1 MPSQVIE
8 RTLIDEQGSRTIK
21 QTRFVGLHHATSIKK
36 AVAAQAAQ
44 HGKQEKKAKEKRKEQ
59 VEKVV
64 LRDVKRLEKAV
75 KDKPSA
81 WQAAV
86 DRSECF
92 KVGNVEDPLYVLPTW
107 IYNRRLPR
115 PSDLVK
121 APEGFA
127 SGGVIMDQE
136 MMWDQFVKLQPETT
150 PQKDP
155 QKDGQKDQKR
165 DTQKTGCPN
174 SGRQNPTAPTDSARA
189 VQSHRGIIPICP
201 PNRPDEEDVLR
212 ACDYVKMI
220 LSIMTA
226 RDGQKELQAK
236 DKPKKPRALRVVV
249 GLDTEWQVKQ
259 TTKST
264 DDVDEEVPEV
274 RDPSDVLNVSLAL
287 WLPDDPE
294 QAVYRCALV
303 NQHPGCHQK
312 PGDPVS
318 AFNFRQVMISVY
330 EQVLDHFTLDDEL
343 RETKD
348 VQFLLTGFFM
358 GVDLSAM
365 TGWNLLDMDLIVK
378 GKHFVASARSYKLVI
393 HSKALY
399 DKQLA
404 WRKSHKTSKLPE
416 TLKDTTLTLTFRDAG
431 LLADK
436 GGLGQTLAPVVGIEK
451 LDTEED
457 DARMGKPIGYYKE
470 HMQDYYRDCPE
481 RYREY
486 VTRDAWIP
494 VEYLRTFARVF
505 KLDWS
510 KAFSAFPLTTSAY
523 AASLVAAVLKHDTT
537 QSIFDPSLSLTD
549 RRQDPTSAVRRDL
562 LPLYQTARGAYYGG
576 FNVAFGYLIARGIVV
591 DMDLTSAYNTAG
603 SLMPVPDY
611 TAPRSSDLHDL
622 GTKYVAIDYPKEVD
636 FATQILPY
644 LQKLSGFPFVLGAG
658 TATIDMPED
667 CKLTMVPAQSPVYQS
682 PAYVKHTGSVDTT
695 LVDLIAAA
703 AHGGKVMVK
712 RLYVP
717 AQSWGD
723 FNAWGRVQLDLRA
736 KRDEAKKLRNA
747 QAKGSPAW
755 LRYEAEQRLYK
766 LVGNTVYGKSA
777 QGIINKRVREYA
789 TNTVLNMPMSAIT
802 DPVIAGAYTAFTRLL
817 AWYLYDAV
825 MDTYGANCLP
835 LNITTDGLTVALQPG
850 VTFDFDTVHKAFL
863 SHLTPHYRQ
872 RLAKI
877 GASAGFERKTLGD
890 ATDTPTRF
898 FNVRSRFNGT
908 LDVPV
913 IEALGGIRAHTYTL
927 SEIWDALQAGTIWL
941 PVREQRMT
949 NITEMKHGSIAHRQG
964 MLTTFPTLT
973 RISLQYDCAYK
984 PDAWLD
990 AKWAGFGFTAVPF
1003 DTMEDHDT
1011 WKSHSKELTD
1021 RWNIARDKQRF
1032 EVYLETMEHYSFRSK
1047 KKLDDPYELS
1057 TMRELLTVSKAG
1069 SGYPTDQ
1076 KLHDRYKRFKVAV
1089 RDDKP
1094 WPVCS
1099 MAIYDQNH
1107 DLD

>member
-1 MPSQVIE
+1 MPSQVID
-8 RTLIDEQGSRTIK
+8 RTLIDDQGSRTIT
-21 QTRFVGLHHATSIKK
+21 QNRFVGLHHATSIKK
-36 AVAAQAAQ
+36 AVAAQAAR
-44 HGKQEKKAKEKRKEQ
+44 HGKQEQKTKDRKEP
-59 VEKVV
+59 VEKIV
-64 LRDVKRLEKAV
+64 LQDVKNLEKAV
-75 KDKPSA
+75 KARPND

-92 KVGNVEDPLYVLPTW
+92 TMDQVDDPLYVLPTW
-107 IYNRRLPR
+107 VYDRRLPR

-136 MMWDQFVKLQPETT
+136 VLWEQFVKLQPQTT
-150 PQKDP
+150 CKKDP
-155 QKDGQKDQKR
+155 QKGGQKDQKK
-165 DTQKTGCPN
+165 DTLKSGCPDFE
-174 SGRQNPTAPTDSARA
+174 RQNPTAPRDSARA

-220 LSIMTA
+220 VSIMTA

-249 GLDTEWQVKQ
+249 GLDTEWQVEK

-264 DDVDEEVPEV
+264 DDVDEAVPEV
-274 RDPSDVLNVSLAL
+274 RDPSDVINISLAL

-303 NQHPGCHQK
+303 NQNPGCHQK

-318 AFNFRQVMISVY
+318 AFNFRQVLVTIY
-330 EQVLDHFTLDDEL
+330 EQVLEHFTLDDEL

-348 VQFLLTGFFM
+348 VQLLLTGFFM

-365 TGWNLLDMDLIVK
+365 TGWNLLDMDLITK
-378 GKHFVASARSYKLVI
+378 GKHFIASARSYKLGI
-393 HSKALY
+393 HTKALY
-399 DKQLA
+399 EKQLA
-404 WRKSHKTSKLPE
+404 WRKTHKTAKLPD
-416 TLKDTTLTLTFRDAG
+416 TLKDTTITFTFRDAG

-436 GGLGQTLAPVVGIEK
+436 GGLGQTLAPVVGIDK

-457 DARMGKPIGYYKE
+457 DCKMGKPLGFYKE
-470 HMQDYYRDCPE
+470 HMTEYLRDCPQ
-481 RYREY
+481 RYYEY

-510 KAFSAFPLTTSAY
+510 RSFSKFPLTTSAY
-523 AASLVAAVLKHDTT
+523 AASLVSDVLKHDTK

-549 RRQDPTSAVRRDL
+549 RRQDPTSAVRREL
-562 LPLYQTARGAYYGG
+562 LPLYETARGAYFGG
-576 FNVAFGYLIARGIVV
+576 FNVAFGFLVGRGVVV

-611 TAPRSSDLHDL
+611 TAPRSEDLHDL
-622 GTKYVAIDYPKEVD
+622 GTKYVAIEYPKAVD
-636 FATQILPY
+636 FATTILPHLRHLPGY
-644 LQKLSGFPFVLGAG
+644 PFVLGAG
-658 TATIDMPED
+658 TASIDMPND
-667 CKLTMVPAQSPVYQS
+667 CRLTMVPAQSPVYNS
-682 PAYVKHTGSVDTT
+682 PAYVKHTGTIDTT
-695 LVDLIAAA
+695 VVDMVAAA
-703 AHGGKVMVK
+703 DHGGKVMVK

-717 AQSWGD
+717 SQSWGD
-723 FNAWGRVQLDLRA
+723 LNAWGQVQLDLRA

-747 QAKGSPAW
+747 QTKGSPAW

-766 LVGNTVYGKSA
+766 LVGNTVYGKAA
-777 QGIINKRVREYA
+777 QGIITKRVREYA

-825 MDTYGANCLP
+825 LATYSADCLP

-850 VTFDFDTVHKAFL
+850 VTFDFDKVHAAFL
-863 SHLTPHYRQ
+863 SHLTPHYKK

-877 GASAGFERKTLGD
+877 GAKAGFERKTLGD
-890 ATDTPTRF
+890 ATDTSTRF

-908 LDVPV
+908 VDVPV

-927 SEIWDALQAGTIWL
+927 TEIWHALQAGTIWL

-949 NITEMKHGSIAHRQG
+949 NLTEMKHGSIAHRQG

-984 PDAWLD
+984 PDQWLD
-990 AKWAGFGFTAVPF
+990 DKWQGFGFTAVPF
-1003 DTMEDHDT
+1003 DTMEEHDV
-1011 WKSHSKELTD
+1011 WKSHSKEVTD
-1021 RWNIARDKQRF
+1021 RWNIARDDQRF
-1032 EVYLETMEHYSFRSK
+1032 ETYLETMEHYSFRSK
-1047 KKLDDPYELS
+1047 KKLDDLQELS